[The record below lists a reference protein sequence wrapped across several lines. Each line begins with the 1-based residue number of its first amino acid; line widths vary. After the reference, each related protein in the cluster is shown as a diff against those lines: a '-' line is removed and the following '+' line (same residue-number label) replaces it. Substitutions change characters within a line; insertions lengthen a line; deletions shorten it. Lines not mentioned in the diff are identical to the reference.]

1 MLVLGIYIENV
12 LLSAC
17 PGCGGGGEGEGGAN
31 LSPYNIRKNQCV
43 HRMTAT

>member
-1 MLVLGIYIENV
+1 MLVLGIYIKNV

-17 PGCGGGGEGEGGAN
+17 LGCRGGGEGGAN

>member
-1 MLVLGIYIENV
+1 MLVLGIYIKNV
-12 LLSAC
+12 LLSAYL
-17 PGCGGGGEGEGGAN
+17 GCRGGGVGGGVAN

>member
-1 MLVLGIYIENV
+1 MLVLGIYIKNV

-17 PGCGGGGEGEGGAN
+17 PGCRGRGGAN

>member
-1 MLVLGIYIENV
+1 MLALGIYIKNV

-17 PGCGGGGEGEGGAN
+17 PGCRGGGGGGGAN
-31 LSPYNIRKNQCV
+31 LSPYSIRKNQCV

>member
-1 MLVLGIYIENV
+1 MLVLGIYIKNV

-17 PGCGGGGEGEGGAN
+17 RGGGGGAN

>member
-1 MLVLGIYIENV
+1 MVLGIYIKNV
-12 LLSAC
+12 LLSAY
-17 PGCGGGGEGEGGAN
+17 PGCRGGGVAN